1 METVTNLSLVI
12 PLYNE
17 SSRLNILEQGLLDFN
32 KNPHDLTYEIILVND
47 GSDDNTGT
55 MLEDLRKRFLE
66 AKTDKLTHFE
76 IIHLPRNLGKGGAL
90 REGVFKAEGQWILTL
105 DADMA
110 TSPLEVLNWS
120 EHHKLDLHSKPDR
133 TIFIGSREHPD
144 STVNDK
150 AFRRVIGRV
159 FNLSIQF
166 INGLDLND
174 TQCGFKLY
182 PTPIAKSLFEVLK
195 DFGWAHDVELL
206 KNAKNR
212 QIAIMALPIQWH
224 FVEENKIRPLSDA
237 FPMFFSLLKLEYATL
252 KNELWPI
259 FSNEKRSKEHFYH
272 WIFCGELLT
281 ILAIVLYIFHD
292 FGVTWDEP
300 LQNQYGRLV
309 LKYYSSLFS
318 DRSAFTYENLYFYGG
333 LFDST
338 VSFLIPLFPF
348 GEFET
353 RHLLNAFVGVAG
365 IMGTWKIANLLA
377 GSRAALLSVTF
388 LILEPFYFGNMF
400 NNPKDI
406 PFAVGYVW
414 SLYYLILI
422 LRYFPK
428 IPNGL
433 IVKCGIVI
441 GLTLGVRV
449 GGFLLLAYL
458 GLAAMIYC
466 GAPGWFSEKPVKIL
480 QPVQWLKALGIS
492 VLGIFLLAYGVMLLF
507 WPWAQV
513 SPFIRP
519 FEALSFISQFQG
531 GPEVVL
537 LAGKWL
543 STFDLPASYLPHYF
557 SIKLSEPLLAGLGL
571 SIAVGVHFLIKRNFA
586 KHKFKVIQYTFL
598 VFAILFPVTYVI
610 LKKSILYD
618 TIRHFLF
625 IMPCL
630 CIISGIAF
638 NKVLLI
644 FPQKQWWGKSGISI
658 LLMLAFVPQVAAIIQ
673 LHPNQYVYY
682 NSFVNGLAGANRNY
696 EMDYWANS
704 YKEAV
709 ELLTDYLKHKDSA
722 QFQQKTYTI
731 AVCGPWF
738 SAEYYFPDNFK
749 IEPDFQK
756 ADFLI
761 SFTRFNCD
769 QVPLGGRIAAVKRM
783 GVELSVIKDLKSLN

>member
-1 METVTNLSLVI
+1 M
-12 PLYNE
+12 
-17 SSRLNILEQGLLDFN
+17 RL
-32 KNPHDLTYEIILVND
+32 
-47 GSDDNTGT
+47 
-55 MLEDLRKRFLE
+55 
-66 AKTDKLTHFE
+66 
-76 IIHLPRNLGKGGAL
+76 
-90 REGVFKAEGQWILTL
+90 
-105 DADMA
+105 
-110 TSPLEVLNWS
+110 
-120 EHHKLDLHSKPDR
+120 
-133 TIFIGSREHPD
+133 
-144 STVNDK
+144 
-150 AFRRVIGRV
+150 
-159 FNLSIQF
+159 
-166 INGLDLND
+166 
-174 TQCGFKLY
+174 
-182 PTPIAKSLFEVLK
+182 
-195 DFGWAHDVELL
+195 
-206 KNAKNR
+206 
-212 QIAIMALPIQWH
+212 
-224 FVEENKIRPLSDA
+224 
-237 FPMFFSLLKLEYATL
+237 L

-259 FSNEKRSKEHFYH
+259 FSNDKRSKEHLYH
-272 WIFCGELLT
+272 WIFCGELLA

-300 LQNQYGRLV
+300 VQNQYGRLV

-318 DRSAFTYENLYFYGG
+318 DRSAFTYENLYLYGA

-338 VSFLIPLFPF
+338 ASFLIPLSPF

-365 IMGTWKIANLLA
+365 IMGTWKLANLLA
-377 GSRAALLSVTF
+377 GSRAALLSVTL

-406 PFAVGYVW
+406 PFAVGYIW

-428 IPNGL
+428 VPKDL
-433 IVKCGIVI
+433 IVKCGIAI

-458 GLAAMIYC
+458 GLAAMIYWE
-466 GAPGWFSEKPVKIL
+466 APGWFSEKPVKIL
-480 QPVQWLKALGIS
+480 KPVQRLKALGIS

-519 FEALSFISQFQG
+519 FEALFFSSQFEG
-531 GPEVVL
+531 GPGVL
-537 LAGKWL
+537 LAGKL
-543 STFDLPASYLPHYF
+543 LRTLDLPASYLPHYF

-571 SIAVGVHFLIKRNFA
+571 SIAVGGHCLIKGNFA
-586 KHKFKVIQYTFL
+586 NKLRVTQYTFL
-598 VFAILFPVTYVI
+598 VFAIVFPVAYVI
-610 LKKSILYD
+610 LSKSALYD
-618 TIRHFLF
+618 TIRHLLF
-625 IMPCL
+625 IIPCL

-644 FPQKQWWGKSGISI
+644 FPQKNWWGKSGISI
-658 LLMLAFVPQVAAIIQ
+658 LLMIAFFPQVAANIQ

-682 NSFVNGLAGANRNY
+682 NSFVNGIAGANRNY

-709 ELLTDYLKHKDSA
+709 EQLTDYLKHKDSA
-722 QFQQKTYTI
+722 QFQQKTYAI

-749 IEPDFQK
+749 SEPDPQK

-761 SFTRFNCD
+761 SFTRLNCD
-769 QVPLGGRIAAVKRM
+769 QYPLGSQIGAVKRM
-783 GVELSVIKDLKSLN
+783 GVELSVIKDLKSPN